1 MIQYREREMKPTGSK
16 IILLV
21 EDDTALNRAVTLKL
35 NKQGYRVISTFNARE
50 ALEALRSEYATIDI
64 IWLDLLLPEMNGI
77 DLLAKIRKND
87 DYKDLKVVICSVSGN
102 EESRNRA
109 REFKV
114 VDYLIKSDYGID
126 ALIEKVLSYT

>member
-1 MIQYREREMKPTGSK
+1 MKPTGSK